1 MSITHL
7 PRDMQAFP
15 HTKFFSTSHFAF
27 ARYIQTQSGIKQKV
41 YTDMHCLVIVRR
53 GQKVMHTQDGDFA
66 IRANEGLFLQA
77 DNYCLSNITALDA
90 GLSRDDSPHSGDI
103 GDSYE
108 ALLLFFDNV
117 SLLEFVAK
125 HKERLKVYPKAQS
138 PRVFHLADS
147 DMLSTIARSF
157 ELYLQEFREELVPF
171 VSHKF
176 EELFL
181 YLSLQYA
188 EVFSSFV
195 QQIMQG
201 LALDSSLAFLY
212 CEEEFANVAQMAE
225 CAKTDQATFSKKFK
239 QAFGLSPKH
248 WLDERRFNKAKF
260 LLEFSN
266 KNINEICTE
275 CGFGSPS
282 WFIERFKS
290 RYHCTPKHYQKSK
303 NLYFS

>member
-1 MSITHL
+1 MEGITHL
-7 PRDMQAFP
+7 PRDLRGLS
-15 HTKFFSTSHFAF
+15 HTRFFSTSHFAF
-27 ARYIQTQSGIKQKV
+27 AKYVQTQSGIKQRV
-41 YTDMHCLVIVRR
+41 YTDMHCLVIVLR
-53 GQKVMHTQDGDFA
+53 GEKIMHTKDGDFA
-66 IRANEGLFLQA
+66 IRAGEGLFLQA
-77 DNYCLSNITALDA
+77 DNYCLSNITALDL
-90 GLSRDDSPHSGDI
+90 GHSDSRDVGMSA
-103 GDSYE
+103 YE

-117 SLLEFVAK
+117 SLFEFVAK
-125 HKERLKVYPKAQS
+125 HKERFRFHAKRQGAQI
-138 PRVFHLADS
+138 FHLRDS

-157 ELYLQEFREELVPF
+157 ELYLQEFKEELVPF

-181 YLSLQYA
+181 YLSLRYA
-188 EVFSSFV
+188 GIFTHFV

-201 LALDSSLAFLY
+201 LALDSGLAFLY
-212 CEEEFANVAQMAE
+212 CSEEFANVAQMAE
-225 CAKTDQATFSKKFK
+225 CAKVDQATFSRKFK

-248 WLDERRFNKAKF
+248 WLDERRFEKAKF

-266 KNINEICTE
+266 KNINEICAE

-282 WFIERFKS
+282 WFIERFKT